1 MTTAHSPESVPQ
13 RSYFGIGGCC
23 LFAIASACLSA
34 LFAAN
39 WHAEYKMA
47 GFEGIIVEPFALLLY
62 LSGAVMAVFGLQR
75 RRENP
80 FSLVA
85 LLLNLLPF
93 VAVSLMIVFEF
104 VRRAWLSAAG

>member
-1 MTTAHSPESVPQ
+1 MSTAHSPESVPQ

-34 LFAAN
+34 VYLVN
-39 WHAEYKMA
+39 RHAEYKMA
-47 GFEGIIVEPFALLLY
+47 GFEVIIVGPFALLLY
-62 LSGAVMAVFGLQR
+62 LAGTGMAVFGLQR

-85 LLLNLLPF
+85 LVLNVLPLVALL
-93 VAVSLMIVFEF
+93 LMIWSALMSGA
-104 VRRAWLSAAG
+104 RR

>member
-1 MTTAHSPESVPQ
+1 MSTADTRESVSQ

-23 LFAIASACLSA
+23 LLAVASACLSA
-34 LFAAN
+34 LFLAN

-47 GFEGIIVEPFALLLY
+47 GLEVIIVGPFALLLY

-85 LLLNLLPF
+85 LLLNVLPF
-93 VAVSLMIVFEF
+93 VTLSLMIVSEF
-104 VRRAWLSAAG
+104 IRRTWLSAA